1 MYMSFFVKYLSDK
14 TFSDKKVKPE
24 TSADLEVGLRGL
36 LTPLVG
42 FFKILISVFLS
53 DHLHVQKV
61 SKVNSL
67 LLSYLHSYWYIRCDD
82 INLSNTHLP
91 YQRY

>member
-1 MYMSFFVKYLSDK
+1 MYVVFFVKYLSGK
-14 TFSDKKVKPE
+14 TFGDKKVKPE

-42 FFKILISVFLS
+42 FFLILISVFLS

-61 SKVNSL
+61 SNVNSSFIL
-67 LLSYLHSYWYIRCDD
+67 FAFILVYTMR
-82 INLSNTHLP
+82 
-91 YQRY
+91 RYKFR